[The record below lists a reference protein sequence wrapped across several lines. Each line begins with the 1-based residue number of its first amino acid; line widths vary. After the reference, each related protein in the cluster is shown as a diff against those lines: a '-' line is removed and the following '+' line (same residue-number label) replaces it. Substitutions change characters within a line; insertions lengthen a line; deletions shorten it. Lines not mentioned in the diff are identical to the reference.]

1 MSASSAPP
9 AARRWWALALI
20 ATAQFMVIMDTS
32 IIGVALPRIQD
43 DLGFSQENLSW
54 VFNAYVV
61 AFGGLLLLGGRLS
74 DLFGARRLFSAGWVV
89 LLTGSAVA
97 GAAGTITA
105 GTVAVE
111 LTGRA
116 LQGVGAA
123 LIAPAALTL
132 LMMLFGS
139 EPRELT
145 KALSLYGAA
154 APAGGTAGVF
164 LGGVITEYVSWPWV
178 FYINIPIAVLAL
190 AAAPVL
196 MPGGRGGARG
206 SIDVIGALTV
216 TAGLG
221 VIVFAVVRAPEVGWD
236 AAATWAVL
244 AAGLVLLGLFLAVQA
259 SRRAPLM
266 PLSIFRAPNLG
277 AANLAQLLLGAAWI
291 PMWFFLNLYL
301 QQVLGYSAFPSGA
314 ALVPMTALIMLGM
327 IVLAPR
333 AIGRLGGKT
342 TIVTGLLV
350 LAAGMGWL
358 SLIRPDGN
366 YWVDVLPASLVAA
379 LGMSL
384 AFIPSLGT
392 ALSAARPE
400 EGGLASGI
408 VNTSYQVGS
417 ALGLA
422 AMTAIAAS
430 SGARRLGDLPAL
442 TDGFSAAFIGAGLIA
457 LAGAAL
463 AAVTL
468 RTPRRDPAPAPSLQ
482 AEHEKVP
489 GH

>member
-1 MSASSAPP
+1 
-9 AARRWWALALI
+9 
-20 ATAQFMVIMDTS
+20 
-32 IIGVALPRIQD
+32 
-43 DLGFSQENLSW
+43 
-54 VFNAYVV
+54 
-61 AFGGLLLLGGRLS
+61 
-74 DLFGARRLFSAGWVV
+74 
-89 LLTGSAVA
+89 
-97 GAAGTITA
+97 
-105 GTVAVE
+105 
-111 LTGRA
+111 
-116 LQGVGAA
+116 
-123 LIAPAALTL
+123 
-132 LMMLFGS
+132 
-139 EPRELT
+139 
-145 KALSLYGAA
+145 
-154 APAGGTAGVF
+154 
-164 LGGVITEYVSWPWV
+164 
-178 FYINIPIAVLAL
+178 
-190 AAAPVL
+190 
-196 MPGGRGGARG
+196 MPGDRGGARG
-206 SIDVIGALTV
+206 SVDVIGALTV

-221 VIVFAVVRAPEVGWD
+221 AIVFAVVRAPEVGWD
-236 AAATWAVL
+236 AGATWAVL
-244 AAGLVLLGLFLAVQA
+244 AGGLVLLGVFLAVQA
-259 SRRAPLM
+259 SRRVPLM

-277 AANLAQLLLGAAWI
+277 AANLAQLLLGGAWI

-333 AIGRLGGKT
+333 TLGRLGPKRS
-342 TIVTGLLV
+342 IVAGLLV

-358 SLIRPDGN
+358 SLIRPDGD

-430 SGARRLGDLPAL
+430 SGAGRLGDLPAL
-442 TDGFSAAFIGAGLIA
+442 TDGFSAAFIGAALIA
-457 LAGAAL
+457 LAGAVL

-468 RTPRRDPAPAPSLQ
+468 RTPRPASASVPE
-482 AEHEKVP
+482 AEHEKAQATDRHLRGPHPAAP
-489 GH
+489 GLRSRRSPAP